1 MFYFNAILSNV
12 YGKNLLPYEV
22 IQNFVINIIFTTCH
36 HYLSDQIIF
45 IDVRK
50 VSLHNIMTSN
60 RKLVLLS
67 RHKCYKTKQA
77 QHIIIPEILCTWS
90 PDLVLALPFI
100 LRAFCMQAVWPTQ
113 RWPFFTLFLPYF
125 QFLDTKIQI
134 NKLLTITFRKYI
146 HYIAHLATQH
156 QKRGDFRKT
165 PLASSLTDV

>member
-1 MFYFNAILSNV
+1 MLNWDSCGASPNWILLR
-12 YGKNLLPYEV
+12 LLCTHVTIHFPIKSFSLTSEMY
-22 IQNFVINIIFTTCH
+22 H
-36 HYLSDQIIF
+36 F
-45 IDVRK
+45 IGG
-50 VSLHNIMTSN
+50 MTSN

-67 RHKCYKTKQA
+67 RHKCYKTKLA

-113 RWPFFTLFLPYF
+113 RWPFFSLFLPYF
-125 QFLDTKIQI
+125 PFLDTKIQI